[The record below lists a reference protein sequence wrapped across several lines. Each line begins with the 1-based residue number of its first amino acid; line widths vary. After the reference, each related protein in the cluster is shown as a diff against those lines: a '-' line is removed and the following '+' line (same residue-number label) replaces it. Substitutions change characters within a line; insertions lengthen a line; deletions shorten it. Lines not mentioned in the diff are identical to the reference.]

1 MPGSTVTAVDLELP
15 PPAGVPGVQ
24 PGLDRRSVTLI
35 VLAGLLALASLASLS
50 FGAMHVGLHEALSV
64 LLRQLGFAVAAS
76 DNPVHE
82 AVILAVRLPRLLIGA
97 SVGAGLAIAGAALQA
112 VFRNPLADPALIGV
126 SSGAA
131 LAAAAFTVLGGHL
144 PISSPALLATT
155 LPLVAFGGAWA
166 AVELVQRL
174 GRNQGVTSVARLL
187 LAGIAINALAQA
199 LTGMLLFIASDAQ
212 LRSLLFW
219 NLGSLGAAGWLQTA
233 AAVPLMVI
241 AVAALCRGGQALNL
255 MLLGDDAARHLGVDV
270 ERVKRRVV
278 LWATLAV
285 GSAVAVVG
293 IIGFVG
299 LAVPHLLRL
308 AFGADHRLLL
318 PASAL
323 LGASLLLAADV
334 GARTLA
340 APAEVPIGI
349 VTALLGGPF
358 FLWLIVRD
366 DSMRTPT

>member
-1 MPGSTVTAVDLELP
+1 VTAADHEEP
-15 PPAGVPGVQ
+15 IPAGVIPT
-24 PGLDRRSVTLI
+24 GLTIDRRGVTL
-35 VLAGLLALASLASLS
+35 VTLTALLGVAALASLSL
-50 FGAMHVGLHEALSV
+50 GAMQIGAHESLTILLHP
-64 LLRQLGFAVAAS
+64 LGFPLSGAT
-76 DNPVHE
+76 NPVHE

-97 SVGAGLAIAGAALQA
+97 TVGAGLAIAGAALQA

-131 LAAAAFTVLGGHL
+131 LAAAAFTVLGSRL
-144 PISSPALLATT
+144 PFSSPALLASS
-155 LPLVAFGGAWA
+155 LPLVAFGGAWV
-166 AVELVQRL
+166 AVDLVQRL
-174 GRNQGVTSVARLL
+174 GRNRGATSVARLL

-199 LTGMLLFIASDAQ
+199 LTGMLLFIATDAQ

-219 NLGSLGAAGWLQTA
+219 NLGSLGAAGWLQVA
-233 AAVPLMVI
+233 AAAPPMLA
-241 AVAALCRGGQALNL
+241 AVAALCRRGQALNL

-308 AFGADHRLLL
+308 ALGADHRLLL

-323 LGASLLLAADV
+323 LGASLLLVADV

-366 DSMRTPT
+366 ESMRAPS